1 MTMTNKEMEV
11 ILLPVAKNFF
21 LNVDPAH
28 DILHTKRVLK
38 NTYKIGS
45 MEGAN
50 LRILTAAAILH
61 DIGRAQE
68 RRHDGIPHEVWGSDK
83 CEKILNMYTDLT
95 PDEIGH
101 VRHCILEHRSSSTE
115 FSSHESMVLFDADKL
130 DSVGIIGL
138 CRTFTFSGLLHQPF
152 YHDSLETYDDEEF
165 YKERIVDS
173 SERDDYSAYEEFKR
187 KLCRVKDGMQTKTG
201 KSLARN
207 RHSTMCHAID
217 LFRAEIRGEM

>member
-1 MTMTNKEMEV
+1 MMTDKELEV
-11 ILLPVAKNFF
+11 VLLPIATNFF
-21 LNVDPAH
+21 MNIDPAH

-38 NTYKIGS
+38 NAYKIGFI
-45 MEGAN
+45 EGAN

-68 RRHDGIPHEVWGSDK
+68 RRHGGTPHEIWGSEK
-83 CEKILNMYTDLT
+83 CVKILKTYTDF
-95 PDEIGH
+95 DEEEIEH
-101 VRHCILEHRSSSTE
+101 VQRCIAEHRSSSSS
-115 FSSHESMVLFDADKL
+115 FSSIESRVLFDADKL

-138 CRTFTFSGLLHQPF
+138 CRTFTFSGILHQPF
-152 YHDSLETYDDEEF
+152 YHESLENFEDDEF
-165 YKERIVDS
+165 YKERVTDS

-207 RHSTMCHAID
+207 RHSSMCHAID
-217 LFRAEIRGEM
+217 LFRAEIRGEL